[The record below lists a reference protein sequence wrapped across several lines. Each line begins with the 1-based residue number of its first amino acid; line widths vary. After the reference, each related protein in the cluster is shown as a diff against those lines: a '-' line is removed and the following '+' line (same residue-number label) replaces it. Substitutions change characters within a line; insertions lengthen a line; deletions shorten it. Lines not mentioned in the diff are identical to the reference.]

1 MFRLLS
7 LLTLSA
13 VAMLSSACSTQT
25 AVPMQVMPV
34 LRPVQRVQPLL
45 PDSSRLAWQGLQG
58 EEVEL
63 SGIYAAQTGGAV
75 LMLRNGEQMGLA
87 DTQGRPLNQL
97 PGFENR
103 STVRVRGQLR
113 TLNTVRA
120 VGSMGL
126 AVRQVVRI

>member
-1 MFRLLS
+1 MFRFFSLLS
-7 LLTLSA
+7 LSA

-45 PDSSRLAWQGLQG
+45 PDNSRSAWQGLQG

-87 DTQGRPLNQL
+87 DTLGRPLNQL

-103 STVRVRGQLR
+103 ATVRVRGQLR
-113 TLNTVRA
+113 ALNTLRA
-120 VGSMGL
+120 AGSMGL